1 MKRIVKQ
8 LSRRNWRPAAT
19 AVTLLAALLISIP
32 PAPAQTLTTIYSF
45 KGSPDGATP
54 GSVSGQGGVLY
65 GTTNG
70 GGTSGFG
77 TAFSLTPPASSGG
90 AWTETVLY
98 DFGGGSDGI
107 NPNVGLAI
115 GKDGSVCGTTAGG
128 GTSNN
133 GTVFCLTPPASSGG
147 SWTEKVLHRFAGSP
161 GDGARPFAGLWR
173 TGGVIYGTTGFGGTT
188 DSGTVFSLTPAAS
201 AGGAWT
207 ETVLYNLL
215 GSPGDGQSPQARV
228 VMDSGGAL
236 YGTTAGGG
244 ISNNGT
250 VFCLTPP
257 ASSGGAWTETV
268 LYFFKGGSDGR
279 DPLGS
284 VLIGSGGV
292 LYGTTRY
299 GGTTDSGTV
308 FSLTPPA
315 SAGGAWTE
323 TVLYSFGGHRY
334 YGGPFAGV
342 VMGKGGVLYGSNCC
356 GGTSSNGTV
365 FSLTPPAASSGAWTE
380 RVLHSFSGGDDGA
393 SPQASVVIGKDGL
406 LYSTTTA
413 AGLLGH
419 GTVFSVKP

>member
-1 MKRIVKQ
+1 LHQSKKEAKMKRIVKQ

-188 DSGTVFSLTPAAS
+188 DSGTVFSLTPPAS
-201 AGGAWT
+201 A
-207 ETVLYNLL
+207 
-215 GSPGDGQSPQARV
+215 
-228 VMDSGGAL
+228 
-236 YGTTAGGG
+236 
-244 ISNNGT
+244 
-250 VFCLTPP
+250 
-257 ASSGGAWTETV
+257 GGAWTETV

-292 LYGTTRY
+292 LTCDLADIGPNITTR
-299 GGTTDSGTV
+299 GNGIEGLEWKSGKSDRSTFGRFLVLEFHWDKLDTDSVDGPAFPNIKV
-308 FSLTPPA
+308 MNGYAFS
-315 SAGGAWTE
+315 
-323 TVLYSFGGHRY
+323 
-334 YGGPFAGV
+334 GPE
-342 VMGKGGVLYGSNCC
+342 GK
-356 GGTSSNGTV
+356 
-365 FSLTPPAASSGAWTE
+365 PPAAF
-380 RVLHSFSGGDDGA
+380 VFPSFSGKIDGA
-393 SPQASVVIGKDGL
+393 YGAWLVWGLPDTNDSVDDV
-406 LYSTTTA
+406 
-413 AGLLGH
+413 LGRNECAISRNKESSA
-419 GTVFSVKP
+419 FD